1 MEPVGF
7 EPTTFRLQGECSPN
21 WAMSP
26 WFLFSLIQLPII
38 CSQHMITSSSTRLSG
53 NRTKETDKVNY
64 YGNNLFIHY
73 KAHFLETSSVF
84 YNFFSNCRKRFGR
97 LRTHILQLLWR
108 SILLS
113 YKSLGCYHM
122 RPTYDWFLLL
132 QIAKLFATRTPPTGA
147 DPAISTVTGWRLCC
161 LSSETHWLFTY
172 TIRLTFW
179 KPRQLFVTFL
189 MILYIAIHDHQ
200 SAE

>member
-26 WFLFSLIQLPII
+26 WFLF
-38 CSQHMITSSSTRLSG
+38 
-53 NRTKETDKVNY
+53 
-64 YGNNLFIHY
+64 
-73 KAHFLETSSVF
+73 
-84 YNFFSNCRKRFGR
+84 YNFFHIVENDLAGFEPSTTNCYGA
-97 LRTHILQLLWR
+97 LP
-108 SILLS
+108 LS
-113 YKSLGCYHM
+113 YKSLGCHHM

-147 DPAISTVTGWRLCC
+147 DPATSTVTGWRLCC

-172 TIRLTFW
+172 TIRLTFG
-179 KPRQLFVTFL
+179 KTRQLFVTFL
-189 MILYIAIHDHQ
+189 IIMSLLCTIISRQGRTRTYDVSDVADLQ
-200 SAE
+200 SAAFASRLPTENACTWIRTKNLFRLRGGCHTFRRHKHK